1 MPGKVELVL
10 FRGRHTCGLV
20 VYYQLYE
27 RLSVLVHL
35 VVSLSYR
42 PRLAYAVTEH
52 SISPLFLYLIIHQIY
67 AHVNKKDRKTRKKY
81 RKTY

>member
-1 MPGKVELVL
+1 M
-10 FRGRHTCGLV
+10 CGLV

-52 SISPLFLYLIIHQIY
+52 SISPLFLYLIIHHIY
-67 AHVNKKDRKTRKKY
+67 AHVNQKDRKTRKKY